1 MAEEKYIQ
9 IGVTAL
15 RGPGGEFL
23 PAVPLF
29 IQADDS
35 AQAGEEKLVQD
46 VGRLLALRMKAYID
60 GCKAEGIT
68 V

>member
-29 IQADDS
+29 IRADDS
-35 AQAGEEKLVQD
+35 AQAGEEKLVHD